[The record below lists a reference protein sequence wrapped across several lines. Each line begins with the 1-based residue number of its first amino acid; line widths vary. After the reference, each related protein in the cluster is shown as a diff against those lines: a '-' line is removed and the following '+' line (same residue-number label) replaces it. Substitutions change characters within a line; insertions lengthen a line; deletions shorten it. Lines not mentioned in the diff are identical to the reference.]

1 MKNAVIL
8 VGLVGM
14 MIVGGCSSGGR
25 VPGRAVE
32 MDVAGRLEAD
42 VRVLSEWYPG
52 RSAWDRE
59 VLNASGMWVAGRLES
74 MGYAVEFEAV
84 ANGDGSEGFNVIAE
98 LRGTTHADEIV
109 IVGAHYD
116 VEVKTPGADD
126 NASGVAGMLELA
138 RRFAGRPMAR
148 TVRFIG
154 YTNEENSSSRG
165 AKMGSFVNA
174 QGCKDRGENIVA
186 MMSIEM
192 IGYFSDEP
200 ESQRYPFPPEQ
211 AAALGLELP
220 TVGNFIAVVG
230 RFADQALIDLI
241 GGAMVES
248 GSVDVVP
255 VALPAQIPAL
265 YRSDHANYWMIGAAA
280 VMVTDTSE
288 YRTPHY
294 HRMSDTVETLDFVR
308 MGSVVDGLEGAVWVL
323 GNRGGVDSL
332 KWGIRR

>member
-1 MKNAVIL
+1 MKKSHRRAF
-8 VGLVGM
+8 VGLIAPALFFGL
-14 MIVGGCSSGGR
+14 GGCVSAVGVERESSS
-25 VPGRAVE
+25 V
-32 MDVAGRLEAD
+32 DRLERD
-42 VRVLSEWYPG
+42 VRVLSEQYPG
-52 RSAWDRE
+52 RSAWDRQT
-59 VLNASGMWVAGRLES
+59 LNNAGLWVAKRFQS
-74 MGYAVEFEAV
+74 MGYEVKLEAV
-84 ANGDGSEGFNVIAE
+84 PNGDGSEGFNVVAE
-98 LRGTTHADEIV
+98 LAGTGHADEIV

-138 RRFAGRPMAR
+138 RRFAGRPMDR

-165 AKMGSFVNA
+165 AKMGSYVNA
-174 QGCKDRGENIVA
+174 QGCKDRGENVVA

-200 ESQRYPFPPEQ
+200 NSQRYPFPAEQ

-220 TVGNFIAVVG
+220 TVGNFIGVVG
-230 RFADQALIDLI
+230 RFADQALIELI
-241 GGAMVES
+241 GGAMVEA

-294 HRMSDTVETLDFVR
+294 HRMSDTVETLDFLR
-308 MGSVVDGLEGAVWVL
+308 MGGVVDGLEGAVMRL
-323 GNRGGVDSL
+323 AHEE
-332 KWGIRR
+332 